1 VTHFTAEQAKAR
13 NVEAM
18 GDELGVQYSALW
30 QEVALLYRNWQ
41 QYVELFGIKPSR
53 LDLMNSTAPYFFWML
68 QEDLWDVNLLHIAR
82 LTDKPATGKNKNLT
96 IQNFLDLI
104 QDEKIEAEIKKLVDV
119 ALEKTE
125 FARDWRN
132 RHIAHNDLDLSLE
145 RSATPLADASRLQVK
160 EALKVI
166 ADVMNAV
173 DFHYLHSE
181 TRYDLGGPIDG
192 ALPLL
197 YALDR
202 SIKLQDERR
211 ERLENGAF
219 RDEDFDP
226 ADL

>member
-1 VTHFTAEQAKAR
+1 MADFTPEQARSR

-18 GDELGVQYSALW
+18 GDELGAQYSALW

-41 QYVELFGIKPSR
+41 QYVELFGTKPSR
-53 LDLMNSTAPYFFWML
+53 LGLMNSTASYFFWML

-96 IQNFLDLI
+96 IQNFPELI
-104 QDEKIEAEIKKLVDV
+104 KDEKTKGEVKKLVDV

-145 RSATPLADASRLQVK
+145 RSATPLADASRLQVN
-160 EALKVI
+160 EALKIIV
-166 ADVMNAV
+166 DVMNAV

-181 TRYDLGGPIDG
+181 TRYDLGGPIGG
-192 ALPLL
+192 ALPML
-197 YALDR
+197 YALNR
-202 SIKLQDERR
+202 SLKLQDERQK
-211 ERLENGAF
+211 RLENGVF